1 MEVPSKIYKLEKFGQ
16 GYDKELIL
24 NYNKKTIGIR
34 ETNEKGYTSY
44 MSREYNSIEEMM
56 LYISRYFS
64 ITDWR
69 ILEVKLER

>member
-1 MEVPSKIYKLEKFGQ
+1 MEVPSKIYKLEKFGRE
-16 GYDKELIL
+16 YDKELIL

-34 ETNEKGYTSY
+34 EINEKGCTSY

-56 LYISRYFS
+56 LYVSRYFS

-69 ILEVKLER
+69 IVGVE

>member
-1 MEVPSKIYKLEKFGQ
+1 MEIPSKIYKLEKFGQ

-34 ETNEKGYTSY
+34 ETNEKGYSNY
-44 MSREYNSIEEMM
+44 ISREYNNIEEMM

-69 ILEVKLER
+69 IIGVE

>member
-1 MEVPSKIYKLEKFGQ
+1 MEVPSKIHKLEKFGR
-16 GYDKELIL
+16 GYDNELIL

-34 ETNEKGYTSY
+34 ETNDKGYTSY

-56 LYISRYFS
+56 MYISKYFS

-69 ILEVKLER
+69 IVEVE

>member
-34 ETNEKGYTSY
+34 ETNDKGYTSY
-44 MSREYNSIEEMM
+44 MSREYNSIKEMM
-56 LYISRYFS
+56 IYISRYFS

-69 ILEVKLER
+69 IIGVE

>member
-34 ETNEKGYTSY
+34 ETNDKGYTSY
-44 MSREYNSIEEMM
+44 ISREYNNIEEMM

-69 ILEVKLER
+69 IIGVE

>member
-34 ETNEKGYTSY
+34 ETNEKGYSNY
-44 MSREYNSIEEMM
+44 ISREYNSIEEMM

-69 ILEVKLER
+69 IIGVE

>member
-1 MEVPSKIYKLEKFGQ
+1 MEVPSKIYKLEKFGR

-34 ETNEKGYTSY
+34 EKKKKGYTSY
-44 MSREYNSIEEMM
+44 ISREYNSIEEMM
-56 LYISRYFS
+56 MYISKYFS

-69 ILEVKLER
+69 IIGVE

>member
-44 MSREYNSIEEMM
+44 
-56 LYISRYFS
+56 ISRYFS

-69 ILEVKLER
+69 IIEVK

>member
-1 MEVPSKIYKLEKFGQ
+1 MEVPSKIYKLEKFGR

-34 ETNEKGYTSY
+34 ETNYKGYTSY
-44 MSREYNSIEEMM
+44 ISREYNSIEEMM

-69 ILEVKLER
+69 IIGVE

>member
-34 ETNEKGYTSY
+34 ETNDKGYTSY

-56 LYISRYFS
+56 MYISRYFS

-69 ILEVKLER
+69 IIRVE

>member
-44 MSREYNSIEEMM
+44 ISREYNNIEEMM

-69 ILEVKLER
+69 IIGVE

>member
-34 ETNEKGYTSY
+34 ETNDKGYTSY
-44 MSREYNSIEEMM
+44 ISREYNIIEEMII
-56 LYISRYFS
+56 YIILYFS

-69 ILEVKLER
+69 IIGVE

>member
-1 MEVPSKIYKLEKFGQ
+1 MEVPSKIYKLDKFWQ
-16 GYDKELIL
+16 GYYKELIL

-56 LYISRYFS
+56 MYISRYFS

-69 ILEVKLER
+69 IIGVE

>member
-1 MEVPSKIYKLEKFGQ
+1 MEVPSKIYKLEKFGR

-34 ETNEKGYTSY
+34 ETNDKGYTSY
-44 MSREYNSIEEMM
+44 MSREYNSIKEMM

-69 ILEVKLER
+69 IIEVK

>member
-64 ITDWR
+64 ITGWR
-69 ILEVKLER
+69 IVEVK

>member
-1 MEVPSKIYKLEKFGQ
+1 MEIPSKTYKLEKFGH

-69 ILEVKLER
+69 IIGIE

>member
-34 ETNEKGYTSY
+34 ETNDKGYISY

-56 LYISRYFS
+56 MYISKYFS

-69 ILEVKLER
+69 IIGVE

>member
-56 LYISRYFS
+56 MYISKYFS

-69 ILEVKLER
+69 IIGVK

>member
-1 MEVPSKIYKLEKFGQ
+1 
-16 GYDKELIL
+16 
-24 NYNKKTIGIR
+24 
-34 ETNEKGYTSY
+34 

-69 ILEVKLER
+69 IIEVK

>member
-44 MSREYNSIEEMM
+44 MSREYNSIKEMM
-56 LYISRYFS
+56 LYISKYFS

-69 ILEVKLER
+69 IIGVE

>member
-1 MEVPSKIYKLEKFGQ
+1 MEVPSKIYKLEKFGR

-34 ETNEKGYTSY
+34 ETNDKGYTSY

-56 LYISRYFS
+56 M
-64 ITDWR
+64 
-69 ILEVKLER
+69 

>member
-1 MEVPSKIYKLEKFGQ
+1 MEVPSKIYKLEKFGR

-34 ETNEKGYTSY
+34 ETNDKGYTSY
-44 MSREYNSIEEMM
+44 MSREYDNIEEMM

-69 ILEVKLER
+69 IIGVK

>member
-1 MEVPSKIYKLEKFGQ
+1 MEVPSKIYKLEKFGR

-44 MSREYNSIEEMM
+44 MSREYNSIKEMM

-69 ILEVKLER
+69 IIEVK

>member
-24 NYNKKTIGIR
+24 NYNKKIIGIR
-34 ETNEKGYTSY
+34 ETNDKRYTSY

-56 LYISRYFS
+56 MYISKYFS

-69 ILEVKLER
+69 IVGVE

>member
-34 ETNEKGYTSY
+34 ETNDKGYTSY

-56 LYISRYFS
+56 MYISKYFS

-69 ILEVKLER
+69 IIGVK

>member
-1 MEVPSKIYKLEKFGQ
+1 MEVPSKIYKLEKFGR

-34 ETNEKGYTSY
+34 ETNEKGYSNY
-44 MSREYNSIEEMM
+44 MSREYKSVQEMM
-56 LYISRYFS
+56 MYISRYFS

-69 ILEVKLER
+69 IVEVK

>member
-34 ETNEKGYTSY
+34 ETNDKGYTSY

-69 ILEVKLER
+69 IIGVK

>member
-34 ETNEKGYTSY
+34 ETNDKGYTSY
-44 MSREYNSIEEMM
+44 ISREYNNIEEMM
-56 LYISRYFS
+56 IYISRYFS

-69 ILEVKLER
+69 IIGVE

>member
-34 ETNEKGYTSY
+34 ETNDKGYTSY

-56 LYISRYFS
+56 MYISKYFS

-69 ILEVKLER
+69 IVGVK

>member
-1 MEVPSKIYKLEKFGQ
+1 MEVPSKIYKLEKFGR

-34 ETNEKGYTSY
+34 ETNDKGYTSY

-56 LYISRYFS
+56 MYISKYFS
-64 ITDWR
+64 ITDSS
-69 ILEVKLER
+69 IIGVE